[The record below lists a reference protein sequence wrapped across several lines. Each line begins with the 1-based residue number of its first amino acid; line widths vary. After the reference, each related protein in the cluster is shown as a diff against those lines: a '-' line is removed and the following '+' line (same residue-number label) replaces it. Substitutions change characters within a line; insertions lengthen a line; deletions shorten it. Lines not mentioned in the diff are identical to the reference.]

1 MMSCGPSPA
10 QIPEWTANPG
20 RKPGE
25 GAGDWMW
32 RRRRRRRTTT
42 TTRLTWC
49 CEGRM
54 TGRDRDTVIIIISWT
69 PWWHVHVKKNLSTSL
84 FLPLSFFLSL
94 SPACEHKL
102 WVPFIFSW
110 CMWNLTRSMSQLIIM
125 LGHCCSI
132 SKSRTDEA
140 CFFPVQYAQNRHRN
154 YFLISS
160 YNEWN
165 ITVFQ
170 PSIRWCQ
177 VRSLTQQHPSMSHDS
192 LTSLFYQKYD
202 N

>member
-1 MMSCGPSPA
+1 
-10 QIPEWTANPG
+10 
-20 RKPGE
+20 
-25 GAGDWMW
+25 MW
-32 RRRRRRRTTT
+32 SIASADPRVDSQSREETRRRSRRLDVEEEEEEEEEDDDETDMMLWR
-42 TTRLTWC
+42 
-49 CEGRM
+49 EN
-54 TGRDRDTVIIIISWT
+54 DRKGQRHSDYNYQLDSMM
-69 PWWHVHVKKNLSTSL
+69 KKNLSTSL

-125 LGHCCSI
+125 PGHCCSI

-192 LTSLFYQKYD
+192 SLFYQKYD